1 VAPLPVVD
9 EAGERRRW
17 IIVGVLFVNLA
28 MLYGAWYAYAVYL
41 LALLKEFG
49 WPRSVVAG
57 GFSAFVLIHGSL
69 SPVTGWLAARCG
81 PRRLIVVGACVIGS
95 GLLLAAQISAWW
107 HLYLFFGAICG
118 IGISLAGW
126 LPSVLITRGWFP
138 NRMGTAVGVVS
149 AGIGVGISVLVPF
162 TQYLIEC
169 VGWRWAFRA
178 QALFIT
184 AWVLPAALWLLRDPP
199 ASDARTGSLRSP
211 STSGEG
217 HAYWTLGSAIRDSRY
232 WALAGVFFSGNV
244 TTQMF
249 LVHQVAYLVDHGVSP
264 LAAASVGGVVGLSSI
279 AGKTAWG
286 TLSDRMGREVAYT
299 LSFSCVVASVGGLVL
314 AGWYPHTGMPYVYGI
329 LIGLGYAGTA
339 PLTPAAASDLFGGPG
354 YSIIFGSLHFV
365 LCLGAATGSWGAGK
379 IYDWTGEY
387 TWALW
392 AALAAAIIAPTL
404 MWVAAPRHPHLP
416 PGGRRQP

>member
-1 VAPLPVVD
+1 VVPLLDVG
-9 EAGERRRW
+9 EAVERRRW
-17 IIVGVLFVNLA
+17 MIVGVLFVNLA
-28 MLYGAWYAYAVYL
+28 MIYGAWYAYAVYL
-41 LALLKEFG
+41 LALLEEFG

-69 SPVTGWLAARCG
+69 SPVTGWLAARYG
-81 PRRLIVVGACVIGS
+81 PRRLIVVGSCVIGS
-95 GLLLAAQISAWW
+95 GLLLAAQISTWW

-138 NRMGTAVGVVS
+138 ARMGTAVGVVS

-162 TQYLIEC
+162 TQYLIDC

-178 QALFIT
+178 QAFLIT
-184 AWVLPAALWLLRDPP
+184 AWVLPAALWLLCDPP
-199 ASDARTGSLRSP
+199 PSNARQGPRSP
-211 STSGEG
+211 STSGDG
-217 HAYWTLGSAIRDSRY
+217 HAYWTLASAIRDGRY

-279 AGKTAWG
+279 VGKMAWG
-286 TLSDRMGREVAYT
+286 ALSDRLGREVAYT
-299 LSFSCVVASVGGLVL
+299 ISFSCVVASVGGLVL

-365 LCLGAATGSWGAGK
+365 LCLGAATGSWGAGQ

-392 AALAAAIIAPTL
+392 AALAAAITAPTL
-404 MWVAAPRHPHLP
+404 MWVAAPRRPHLP
-416 PGGRRQP
+416 PGGSRLP